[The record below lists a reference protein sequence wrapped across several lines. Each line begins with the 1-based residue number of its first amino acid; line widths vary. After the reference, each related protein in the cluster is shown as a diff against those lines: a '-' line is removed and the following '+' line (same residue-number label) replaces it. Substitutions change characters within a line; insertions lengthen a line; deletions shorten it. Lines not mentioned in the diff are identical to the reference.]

1 MRDLVNDNSRLKNLI
16 ASDRKENPV
25 KIEKILK
32 SELVN
37 VMRNYFE
44 ISMDDVNLSILIN
57 KDGWYDIQLNV
68 LSQTLC
74 IANTFA

>member
-25 KIEKILK
+25 KIEKLLK

-44 ISMDDVNLSILIN
+44 ISMDDVDLSILIN

-68 LSQTLC
+68 LSQTLS

>member
-25 KIEKILK
+25 KIEKLLK

-44 ISMDDVNLSILIN
+44 ISMDDVDLSILIN
-57 KDGWYDIQLNV
+57 KDGWYDIQINV
-68 LSQTLC
+68 LSQTLS